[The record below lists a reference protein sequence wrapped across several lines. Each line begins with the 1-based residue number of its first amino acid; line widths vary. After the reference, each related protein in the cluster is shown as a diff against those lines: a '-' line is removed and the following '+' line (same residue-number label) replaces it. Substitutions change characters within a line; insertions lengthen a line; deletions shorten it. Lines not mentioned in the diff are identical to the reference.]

1 MKQKKKKLKP
11 NKSSQQKSSKSLSSS
26 NELKLS
32 SQSAKSSHVDP
43 PDHGQVLSHSD
54 QQLKVRKVA
63 RGGEFVNEPNF
74 TTKAKSPQ
82 VSYCTYMYMY
92 IHILHVHVGLLFAT
106 YI

>member
-1 MKQKKKKLKP
+1 MKQKKKKIKP
-11 NKSSQQKSSKSLSSS
+11 NKSSQQKSSKGLSSS

-32 SQSAKSSHVDP
+32 SQSAKSNHVDP

-63 RGGEFVNEPNF
+63 RRGEFVNEPNF

-82 VSYCTYMYMY
+82 VSCCTYMY